1 MINADHPSH
10 LRALGERNPRRH
22 DEEMRSDIMCYMLA
36 GQLSSILLA
45 LFPLNAAAHVLS
57 NIHNPWTVQY
67 WKYRPLRYVY
77 GLTMI

>member
-1 MINADHPSH
+1 
-10 LRALGERNPRRH
+10 
-22 DEEMRSDIMCYMLA
+22 MCYMLA